1 MSLQKAS
8 AALQSTS
15 PEMEGLVDEHGPA
28 TLGRRPRVDERFERL
43 ARSIAYQQLAGAA
56 AATIWGRTQATLG
69 HEVTPETVL
78 RADPRALRA
87 AGLSGAK
94 AAALTD
100 LALKVDDGSVNLERI
115 GRRDDPAV
123 VEELTQVRG
132 IGEWTAQMFLIFSLR
147 RLDVWPTGDLGVRNG
162 YAIAFG
168 LPESPSA
175 QELEPLGEVF
185 TPHRSVAAWYLWR
198 AADTR
203 L

>member
-1 MSLQKAS
+1 
-8 AALQSTS
+8 
-15 PEMEGLVDEHGPA
+15 MEGLVDEHGPA